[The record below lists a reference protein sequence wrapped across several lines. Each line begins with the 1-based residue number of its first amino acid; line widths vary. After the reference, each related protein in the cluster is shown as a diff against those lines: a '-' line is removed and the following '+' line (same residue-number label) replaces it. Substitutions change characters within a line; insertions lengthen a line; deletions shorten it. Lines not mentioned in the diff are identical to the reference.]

1 VPLGKRVFDLIVA
14 GLAAVI
20 LSPLLAVLAIL
31 IRLRIGSP
39 VLFWQERPGYQGR
52 PFKIVKF
59 RTMAETY
66 DADGETL
73 PDSVRLLPF
82 GKWLRSLSL
91 DELPELYNILRGEMS
106 LVGPRPLLMEYLPRY
121 TPEQMRRHDVHPGL
135 TGWAQIHGRNAL
147 DWAERFK
154 LDVWY
159 VDHRSMWLD
168 VRILLVTAWKVLTRE
183 GVNQPGHA
191 TTDYFGGSRH

>member
-1 VPLGKRVFDLIVA
+1 MPLGKRLFDLIVA

-20 LSPLLAVLAIL
+20 LSPLLLVLAL
-31 IRLRIGSP
+31 LVRLNIGSP
-39 VLFWQERPGYQGR
+39 VLFRQERPGYKGR

-59 RTMAETY
+59 RTMAETR
-66 DADGETL
+66 DADGKPL
-73 PDSVRLLPF
+73 PDSVRLSPF
-82 GKWLRSLSL
+82 GSWLRSVSL

-106 LVGPRPLLMEYLPRY
+106 IVGPRPLLMEYLPLY

-135 TGWAQIHGRNAL
+135 TGWAQIHGRNTL
-147 DWAERFK
+147 DWEERFK

-159 VDHRSMWLD
+159 VDHRSFWLD
-168 VRILLVTAWKVLTRE
+168 VRILLITAWKVLTRE
-183 GVNQPGHA
+183 GINQPGRS

>member
-147 DWAERFK
+147 DWPERFK

-168 VRILLVTAWKVLTRE
+168 LRILLVTAWKVLTRE

>member
-1 VPLGKRVFDLIVA
+1 MPLGKRIFDLVVA

-20 LSPLLAVLAIL
+20 LSPLLLVLAL
-31 IRLRIGSP
+31 LVRINIGAP
-39 VLFWQERPGYQGR
+39 VLFRQERPGYKGR

-59 RTMAETY
+59 RTMAETLG
-66 DADGETL
+66 ADGRPL
-73 PDSVRLLPF
+73 PDSVRLSPF
-82 GKWLRSLSL
+82 GKWLRSVSL

-106 LVGPRPLLMEYLPRY
+106 IVGPRPLLMEYLPLY

-147 DWAERFK
+147 DWEERFK

-159 VDHRSMWLD
+159 VDHRTFWLD
-168 VRILLVTAWKVLTRE
+168 TRILLITAWKVLTRE
-183 GVNQPGHA
+183 GINQPGRS